1 MNRASAITSR
11 SAFERAAHVAAVAAT
26 LVVAAARPA
35 PAADS
40 AQKAACLRASEEGQH
55 LRVAGRLREARRSFL
70 VCARD
75 QCPAVVRDDCATW
88 TGDVTDAMPSV
99 IFSARDAAGRPT
111 TAVTVEIDGETVAT
125 HLDGSP
131 LLLDPGDHHL
141 RFAHQGSPS
150 VERTLSLSK
159 GEKRRNVVL
168 DVEAP
173 SAPAPAVTAPA
184 PVPTTTTILPPVSAA
199 PPHRSPTRLI
209 GPVAFGGAG
218 IVALGVGTYLLV
230 HASSDVSA
238 LESSC
243 SPFCGHDAVD
253 RLRTRALTGDVLL
266 GIGATS
272 LLAGGYLYFFTQ
284 PRATDAPQ
292 RSARAFDFTLAP
304 SRGGGRA
311 LFQGTF

>member
-11 SAFERAAHVAAVAAT
+11 SAFERAAHVVAVAAT
-26 LVVAAARPA
+26 LILAAPRPA

-40 AQKAACLRASEEGQH
+40 AQKAACLRASEEGQ
-55 LRVAGRLREARRSFL
+55 RMRAAGRLREARSSFL

-99 IFSARDAAGRPT
+99 IFSAHDPAGHPT
-111 TAVTVEIDGETVAT
+111 TAVTVEVDGEAVAT
-125 HLDGSP
+125 HLDGAP
-131 LLLDPGDHHL
+131 ILLDPGEHHL
-141 RFAHQGSPS
+141 RFVHPGARP
-150 VERTLSLSK
+150 VERTLTLNK
-159 GEKRRNVVL
+159 GEKRRSIVVDL
-168 DVEAP
+168 EAP
-173 SAPAPAVTAPA
+173 SAPAPPPPAPA
-184 PVPTTTTILPPVSAA
+184 PLTTTILPPA
-199 PPHRSPTRLI
+199 PPATPHRSATRFI
-209 GPVAFGGAG
+209 GPLAFGGAG
-218 IVALGVGTYLLV
+218 IVALGIGTYLLV

-243 SPFCGHDAVD
+243 SPYCGHDAVD

-284 PRATDAPQ
+284 PRASDAPP
-292 RSARAFDFTLAP
+292 RSARAFTVDLTLAP
-304 SRGGGRA
+304 SHDGGRA
-311 LFQGTF
+311 LLQGTF

>member
-1 MNRASAITSR
+1 MAI
-11 SAFERAAHVAAVAAT
+11 
-26 LVVAAARPA
+26 LVTGRPA

-40 AQKAACLRASEEGQH
+40 AQKAACLRASEEGQR

-70 VCARD
+70 VCAKD

-88 TGDVTDAMPSV
+88 TGEVTDAMPSV
-99 IFSARDAAGRPT
+99 IFSAHDATGRPT
-111 TAVTVEIDGETVAT
+111 TAVTVEVDGETVQS
-125 HLDGSP
+125 HLDGTP

-141 RFAHQGSPS
+141 RFARPGSPP
-150 VERTLSLSK
+150 VERTLSLNK
-159 GEKRRNVVL
+159 GEKRRSVVL
-168 DVEAP
+168 DFDAP
-173 SAPAPAVTAPA
+173 SAPAPAPVPA
-184 PVPTTTTILPPVSAA
+184 PIPATTTTILPPPPPAT
-199 PPHRSPTRLI
+199 PHRSATRLI
-209 GPVAFGGAG
+209 GPLAFGGAG
-218 IVALGVGTYLLV
+218 VVALGVGTYLLV

-253 RLRTRALTGDVLL
+253 RLRNRALTGDVLL

-292 RSARAFDFTLAP
+292 HSARAFDFTLAP
-304 SRGGGRA
+304 SRDGGRA
-311 LFQGTF
+311 LLQGTF